1 MLRTLA
7 FSLFVVLGTISAVQA
22 QTIAADF
29 SVQIDGNF
37 TESDIRFT
45 GELGTVYQF
54 MWDARVVE
62 GQIAICGTGVFLRG
76 RARGAVRGMLRD
88 GYIEYGGA
96 RVLEDLSYFT
106 RANTVNAMRRG
117 QANCRY
123 LTDSTRR
130 NGRLTLIFGDGVV
143 RY

>member
-1 MLRTLA
+1 MLRKFA
-7 FSLFVVLGTISAVQA
+7 VSLFLLIGTIPAVQA
-22 QTIAADF
+22 QTVAADF
-29 SVQIDGNF
+29 SVAIDGNF

-54 MWDARVVE
+54 MWDARVVN

-76 RARGAVRGMLRD
+76 RARSAVRGMLRD
-88 GYIEYGGA
+88 GYIEYAGV
-96 RVLEDLSYFT
+96 RVLEDLSFFT
-106 RANTVNAMRRG
+106 RANTVNAMRSG

-123 LTDSTRR
+123 VSDSTRR
-130 NGRLTLIFGDGVV
+130 NGPLNLVFGDGVV